1 MHIIH
6 TIGCQVFLNI
16 LPHLAKALGVSADEL
31 MGLEKTKK
39 NGRTQDTRLWQRPA
53 TPKAWFSQVE
63 KLPPPKRK
71 QIVQILD
78 AFLGSEKAKKGG

>member
-39 NGRTQDTRLWQRPA
+39 NGRTHDNRLWQRPA
-53 TPKAWFSQVE
+53 TPKAWFSGAYHAV
-63 KLPPPKRK
+63 PSH
-71 QIVQILD
+71 
-78 AFLGSEKAKKGG
+78 FLEGL